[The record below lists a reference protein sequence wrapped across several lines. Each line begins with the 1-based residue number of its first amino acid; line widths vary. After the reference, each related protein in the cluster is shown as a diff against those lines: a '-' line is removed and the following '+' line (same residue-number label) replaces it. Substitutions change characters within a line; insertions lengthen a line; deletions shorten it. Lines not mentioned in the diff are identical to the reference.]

1 MTHRTVF
8 RATSLRII
16 YTRLK
21 GEPSSAWVDGQP
33 EGIEIDRIITD
44 HGDEIG
50 SVLSD
55 LEVRLLRETVL
66 AELQAEWKIEEK
78 SL

>member
-1 MTHRTVF
+1 MTHRTVY
-8 RATSLRII
+8 RATSLRIE

-44 HGDEIG
+44 HGDDIG
-50 SVLSD
+50 SMLSA
-55 LEVRLLRETVL
+55 LELSLLHDHVL